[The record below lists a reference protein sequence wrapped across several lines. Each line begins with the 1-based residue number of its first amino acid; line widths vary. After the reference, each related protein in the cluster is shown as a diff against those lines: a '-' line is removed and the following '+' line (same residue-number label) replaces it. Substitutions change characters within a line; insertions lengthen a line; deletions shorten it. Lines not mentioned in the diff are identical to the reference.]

1 MNCLEKDNIPAG
13 YKDSAVGI
21 IPQEWEVKPFKN
33 LGTFLRTNTLS
44 REHMNNVEGLALNIH
59 YGDVLVR
66 YGEILDCSK
75 TAIPWVNNSCRET
88 RLGDRLQ
95 NGDIVISDTAED
107 YTVGKATEVC
117 NVGNNCVLSG
127 LHTMAF
133 RPPKETFALR
143 YLGYY
148 FNSPAYRAQL
158 YSLIQGIKVCSISK
172 SAISNTYIPVPPMG
186 EQGKIA
192 EILGVWDEA
201 IEKQSRLIERLE
213 VRKRALMQRL
223 LTGRIRLSGFTSPW
237 QKIKLGEIGKTY
249 NGLTGKSK
257 EDFEDGNAKFI
268 PYINVFLNEKVNIDK
283 LGVVSVDESEKQNK
297 VQYGD
302 IFFTVSSET
311 PDEVG
316 MASVL
321 LEYID
326 DTYLNSFCFG
336 YRLNDFETLNPIFAS
351 YILRG
356 DRFRNFMMVLA
367 QGSTRFNIS
376 KNEVMKLRIELPSL
390 PEQKAIAEVLT
401 TADDEIAIHRKKL
414 DALRLQKRGLMQQLL
429 TGKTRVKI

>member
-1 MNCLEKDNIPAG
+1 MTAKNNIPAG

-21 IPQEWEVKPFKN
+21 IPQEWDVKRVKD
-33 LGTFLRTNTLS
+33 LGSVITGSTPPTADVSNYGSEYMFVSPADLSDNQKYVLSTEKMLSSKGYAISRKMPKGTILYTCIGSTIGKIGIAS
-44 REHMNNVEGLALNIH
+44 RELTSNQQINAVICNDKTEYLYYALLFTTGRIKMLAGEQAVPIINKSEFENIK
-59 YGDVLVR
+59 L
-66 YGEILDCSK
+66 
-75 TAIPWVNNSCRET
+75 A
-88 RLGDRLQ
+88 
-95 NGDIVISDTAED
+95 
-107 YTVGKATEVC
+107 
-117 NVGNNCVLSG
+117 
-127 LHTMAF
+127 
-133 RPPKETFALR
+133 
-143 YLGYY
+143 
-148 FNSPAYRAQL
+148 
-158 YSLIQGIKVCSISK
+158 
-172 SAISNTYIPVPPMG
+172 VPPME
-186 EQGKIA
+186 EQRKIA

-201 IEKQSRLIERLE
+201 IEKQSRLIEKLE
-213 VRKRALMQRL
+213 LRKRALMQRL
-223 LTGRIRLSGFTSPW
+223 LTGRTRLPGFTTPW
-237 QKIKLGEIGKTY
+237 QKVKLGEIGKTY

-356 DRFRNFMMVLA
+356 DRFRNYMMVLA

-401 TADDEIAIHRKKL
+401 AADNEIATHRKKL

>member
-1 MNCLEKDNIPAG
+1 MTAKNNIPAG

-21 IPQEWEVKPFKN
+21 IPQEWEVKY
-33 LGTFLRTNTLS
+33 LGDL
-44 REHMNNVEGLALNIH
+44 
-59 YGDVLVR
+59 LVR
-66 YGEILDCSK
+66 LANGLTYDVSVTSGYPVSRIETISSGEINYLKVGYIDNVSGCELYKMQKGDILYSHINSLAHIGK
-75 TAIPWVNNSCRET
+75 VAYYDGKQELYHGMNLLLMRVNDKVDSNYLYAYLLTSQAKHIAQVIAKPAVNQASISTSNIRKIKLAIP
-88 RLGDRLQ
+88 
-95 NGDIVISDTAED
+95 
-107 YTVGKATEVC
+107 
-117 NVGNNCVLSG
+117 
-127 LHTMAF
+127 
-133 RPPKETFALR
+133 
-143 YLGYY
+143 
-148 FNSPAYRAQL
+148 
-158 YSLIQGIKVCSISK
+158 
-172 SAISNTYIPVPPMG
+172 PMV
-186 EQGKIA
+186 EQRKIA
-192 EILGVWDEA
+192 EILCVWNEA
-201 IEKQSRLIERLE
+201 IEKQSRLIEKLE
-213 VRKRALMQRL
+213 LRKRALMQRL
-223 LTGRIRLSGFTSPW
+223 LTGRTRLPGFTSPW
-237 QKIKLGEIGKTY
+237 QKVKLGEIGKTY

-268 PYINVFLNEKVNIDK
+268 PYINVFFNEKVNIDK

-326 DTYLNSFCFG
+326 DAFLNSFCFG

-356 DRFRNFMMVLA
+356 DRFRNYMMVLA

-390 PEQKAIAEVLT
+390 SEQKAIAEVLT
-401 TADDEIAIHRKKL
+401 MVDNEIATHRKKL

>member
-1 MNCLEKDNIPAG
+1 MMTTNSNIPPG

-21 IPQEWEVKPFKN
+21 IPQEWDVKRLVDLCHNTGDYGINAPAVSYRED
-33 LGTFLRTNTLS
+33 LPTYLRITDIDGWGKFIETDKVSVDNPNS
-44 REHMNNVEGLALNIH
+44 SQF
-59 YGDVLVR
+59 
-66 YGEILDCSK
+66 ILRD
-75 TAIPWVNNSCRET
+75 
-88 RLGDRLQ
+88 
-95 NGDIVISDTAED
+95 GDIVFARTGA
-107 YTVGKATEVC
+107 TVGKTYLYDSKDGQLVFAGFLIRFTPNSNKAVPYYIKACTETASYWNWVR
-117 NVGNNCVLSG
+117 VISQRSG
-127 LHTMAF
+127 Q
-133 RPPKETFALR
+133 P
-143 YLGYY
+143 GI
-148 FNSPAYRAQL
+148 NSVEYGAMKLA
-158 YSLIQGIKVCSISK
+158 
-172 SAISNTYIPVPPMG
+172 VPPME
-186 EQGKIA
+186 EQRKIA

-201 IEKQSRLIERLE
+201 IEEQSRLIEKLE
-213 VRKRALMQRL
+213 LRKRALMQRL
-223 LTGRIRLSGFTSPW
+223 LTGCTRLPGFTTPW
-237 QKIKLGEIGKTY
+237 QKVKLGEIGKTY

-268 PYINVFLNEKVNIDK
+268 PYINVFSNEKVNIDK

-316 MASVL
+316 MSSVL

-356 DRFRNFMMVLA
+356 DRFRNYMMVLA

-401 TADDEIAIHRKKL
+401 TADDEITTHRKKL